1 MSKFV
6 PAVAVVFLVA
16 ASSAHAQSRLSSPEQ
31 QYCEALSDLYMRYV
45 GNPETQPR
53 NVRRNDAEAEKA
65 LAQCRHGDAAA
76 STPVL
81 ERKLADNRVTLPQH
95 P

>member
-1 MSKFV
+1 
-6 PAVAVVFLVA
+6 
-16 ASSAHAQSRLSSPEQ
+16 
-31 QYCEALSDLYMRYV
+31 MRYV

-76 STPVL
+76 SIPVL
-81 ERKLADNRVTLPQH
+81 ERKLADNRITLPQR